1 MAVWFGQACP
11 VDVIAKFGTLIP
23 LFEKAIC
30 HVTIIASGEVIAG
43 YSLKG
48 GRTA

>member
-1 MAVWFGQACP
+1 

-30 HVTIIASGEVIAG
+30 HVILFVSGARAP
-43 YSLKG
+43 SSS
-48 GRTA
+48 